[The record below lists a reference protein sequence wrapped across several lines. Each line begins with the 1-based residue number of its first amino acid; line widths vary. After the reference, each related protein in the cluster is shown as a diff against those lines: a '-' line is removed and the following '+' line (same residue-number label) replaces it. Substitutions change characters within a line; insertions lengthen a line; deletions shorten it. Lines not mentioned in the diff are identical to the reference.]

1 MLSTTLQYIGQ
12 LYNMTLLRH
21 LAEMQVP
28 EAYTLNNNKAPVMK
42 YVETRLKARDRP
54 VEVKGMAYK
63 SC

>member
-28 EAYTLNNNKAPVMK
+28 EAYTLNNKGPGDAVC
-42 YVETRLKARDRP
+42 RDEAESEGP
-54 VEVKGMAYK
+54 AG
-63 SC
+63 